1 MKPVNLTAESVV
13 DIVPNQYLRART
25 PSIFNSISFFKNYSF
40 AFVMLRE
47 LERLKEREDAGV
59 RENGRCEE
67 VERDVGRDKGKV

>member
-59 RENGRCEE
+59 GGSGGCEKG
-67 VERDVGRDKGKV
+67 ERDIGRDKGKV